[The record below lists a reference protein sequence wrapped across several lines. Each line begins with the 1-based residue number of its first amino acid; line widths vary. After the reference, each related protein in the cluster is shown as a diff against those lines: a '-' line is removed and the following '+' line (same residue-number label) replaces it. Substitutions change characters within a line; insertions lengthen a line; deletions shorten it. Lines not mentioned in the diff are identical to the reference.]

1 MLFVQV
7 EPRRMASLKALKEP
21 IKASDDVPKA
31 QISKPVLKT
40 AETKPKP
47 KKKAKR
53 IRPSLYF
60 TQKRVG
66 LTNELRG
73 KYDI

>member
-47 KKKAKR
+47 KKKANVSGQVSILLRK
-53 IRPSLYF
+53 
-60 TQKRVG
+60 
-66 LTNELRG
+66 ELV
-73 KYDI
+73 